1 MKIKAILFAAAIFG
15 ASFFVTST
23 PENNSDNDQLKEQ
36 AVDIRKIR
44 VPVNG

>member
-23 PENNSDNDQLKEQ
+23 TENNSDNDQIQKQ
-36 AVDIRKIR
+36 AIDRSQIKI
-44 VPVNG
+44 PING